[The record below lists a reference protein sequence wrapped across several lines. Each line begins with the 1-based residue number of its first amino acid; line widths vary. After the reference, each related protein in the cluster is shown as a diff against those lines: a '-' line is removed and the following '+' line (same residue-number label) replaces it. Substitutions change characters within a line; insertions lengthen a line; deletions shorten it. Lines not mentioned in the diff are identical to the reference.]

1 LAALLA
7 AGCDPHRLPSDAIAG
22 SDHRAGSAAATDL
35 DRSAATPSSHGHRLA
50 HRGVEELGGEMN
62 PREEGRY
69 GRNYERCKVSGARK
83 RKSVALRIPKVVK
96 LPRSTFASPTRGP
109 PERN

>member
-1 LAALLA
+1 
-7 AGCDPHRLPSDAIAG
+7 
-22 SDHRAGSAAATDL
+22 
-35 DRSAATPSSHGHRLA
+35 
-50 HRGVEELGGEMN
+50 MN

-69 GRNYERCKVSGARK
+69 GRNYERCKASGA
-83 RKSVALRIPKVVK
+83 RKSVALRIPKAVK